1 MSGAADLQQIVTG
14 LTRMARTR
22 PDMAL
27 RQARS
32 LLRPGGVFSLWSD
45 DPPDD
50 DDGGCGCAASGPATG
65 LWLLPLLLWLWI
77 RRR

>member
-1 MSGAADLQQIVTG
+1 MSGAADLQQIVTC

-32 LLRPGGVFSLWSD
+32 LLEQARAFTIYLNRWTWILVVLAWGHHLVRGPSRALTYAT
-45 DPPDD
+45 
-50 DDGGCGCAASGPATG
+50 AAIFPC
-65 LWLLPLLLWLWI
+65 
-77 RRR
+77 